1 MPAPAPA
8 AQTSQ
13 DIGLALEQRVASL
26 WWLLTR
32 ELPSDLSR
40 CAASTIAR
48 LREEGPQRV
57 TTLAAAEMIAQ
68 PTMSQLVQR
77 LERSGLVERH
87 EDPADRRAA
96 RIACTATGE
105 RALAER
111 AEARARWLGDRVA
124 QLGDADREALAAAL
138 PALDAVLA
146 LGDGS

>member
-1 MPAPAPA
+1 MPVASSRTP
-8 AQTSQ
+8 Q

-32 ELPSDLSR
+32 ELPNDLSR

-48 LREEGPQRV
+48 LRDEGPQRV
-57 TTLAAAEMIAQ
+57 TTLAAAELIAQ

-77 LERSGLVERH
+77 LERAGLVERR

-96 RIACTATGE
+96 RIAATEAGE
-105 RALAER
+105 RALVER
-111 AEARARWLGDRVA
+111 ADARARWLGRRVA
-124 QLGDADREALAAAL
+124 QLGEDDRRALAAAL

-146 LGDGS
+146 LEDPS